1 MTGPMEKEIE
11 SAIMAADP
19 DAGIPLND
27 VDRSAT
33 KAEAAVT
40 LKLYGASYTE
50 IKNTL
55 HYSSAYRARM
65 AVERALAAAADSV
78 EDKEKMRHMIN
89 KTLDRLKASVMS
101 KAVNPNDPNHLAY
114 NARALAILDRQAK
127 LYGVDAPTQI
137 QITQSD
143 QYIQEYLEAVLP
155 HVKEDN
161 NQIEADIMEMDEIED
176 AIIIGEDGEPVGEP
190 AP

>member
-1 MTGPMEKEIE
+1 MTGPMEQEIE
-11 SAIMAADP
+11 QAITAADP
-19 DAGIPLND
+19 DAGVPLND

-161 NQIEADIMEMDEIED
+161 LQIEADIMDMDEIED
-176 AIIIGEDGEPVGEP
+176 AVIIGEDGEPVGEP
-190 AP
+190 AS

>member
-1 MTGPMEKEIE
+1 MTGPMEQEIE
-11 SAIMAADP
+11 QAIAAADP
-19 DAGIPLND
+19 DAGVPLND

-143 QYIQEYLEAVLP
+143 QYIQEYMEAVFP
-155 HVKEDN
+155 HVTADN
-161 NQIEADIMEMDEIED
+161 LQIEANIMEMDEIED
-176 AIIIGEDGEPVGEP
+176 AVVIGEDGEPVGEP

>member
-1 MTGPMEKEIE
+1 MTGPMEQEIE
-11 SAIMAADP
+11 KAIEAADP
-19 DAGIPLND
+19 DSGIPTND

-101 KAVNPNDPNHLAY
+101 KAVNPNDPQHLAY

-161 NQIEADIMEMDEIED
+161 LQVEADIMNMDEIED
-176 AIIIGEDGEPVGEP
+176 AQIIGEDGEPIGEP

>member
-1 MTGPMEKEIE
+1 MSDGPMEEDINKAIE
-11 SAIMAADP
+11 LADP
-19 DAGIPLND
+19 DANVPMND
-27 VDRSAT
+27 VDKSET
-33 KAEAAVT
+33 KAQAAVT

-65 AVERALAAAADSV
+65 AVERALAAAADTV
-78 EDKEKMRHMIN
+78 EDKEKMRYLIN

-101 KAVNPNDPNHLAY
+101 KAVNPNDPQHLAY
-114 NARALAILDRQAK
+114 NARALAILDRQAR

-155 HVKEDN
+155 HVNADKE
-161 NQIEADIMEMDEIED
+161 QVEADILDADIIEE
-176 AIIIGEDGEPVGEP
+176 EDSSGEP
-190 AP
+190 AA

>member
-1 MTGPMEKEIE
+1 MTEPLKNMMTGETLPGPMEDEINK
-11 SAIMAADP
+11 AIELADP
-19 DAGIPLND
+19 DSGIPMND
-27 VDRSAT
+27 VDKSET
-33 KAEAAVT
+33 KAQAAVT

-65 AVERALAAAADSV
+65 AVERALASAADTV
-78 EDKEKMRHMIN
+78 EDKEKMRYLIN

-101 KAVNPNDPNHLAY
+101 KAVNPNDPQHLAY
-114 NARALAILDRQAK
+114 NARALAILDRQAR

-137 QITQSD
+137 QITQND

-155 HVKEDN
+155 HVKADN
-161 NQIEADIMEMDEIED
+161 NQIEADILD
-176 AIIIGEDGEPVGEP
+176 ADVLEEG
-190 AP
+190 

>member
-1 MTGPMEKEIE
+1 MTGPMEEDIDKAIE
-11 SAIMAADP
+11 LADP
-19 DAGIPLND
+19 DHNIPMND

-55 HYSSAYRARM
+55 HYSSAFRARM

-78 EDKEKMRHMIN
+78 EDKEKMRYLIN

-101 KAVNPNDPNHLAY
+101 KAVNPNDPQHLAY

-155 HVKEDN
+155 GVAADN
-161 NQIEADIMEMDEIED
+161 NQIEADILAMDEIED
-176 AIIIGEDGEPVGEP
+176 AEIVEEPDGEP

>member
-1 MTGPMEKEIE
+1 MTGPMEEDIDRAIE
-11 SAIMAADP
+11 LADP
-19 DAGIPLND
+19 DHGIPMND

-78 EDKEKMRHMIN
+78 EDKEKMRYLIN

-101 KAVNPNDPNHLAY
+101 KAVNPNDPQHLAY

-155 HVKEDN
+155 GVKEDN
-161 NQIEADIMEMDEIED
+161 NQIEANILEADEAED
-176 AIIIGEDGEPVGEP
+176 AEIVDEEGNVIGQPE
-190 AP
+190 A

>member
-1 MTGPMEKEIE
+1 MTGPMEEDVDKAIE
-11 SAIMAADP
+11 LADP
-19 DAGIPLND
+19 DHGIPMND

-65 AVERALAAAADSV
+65 AVERALASAADSV
-78 EDKEKMRHMIN
+78 EDKEKMRFLIN

-101 KAVNPNDPNHLAY
+101 KAVNPNDPQHLAY

-155 HVKEDN
+155 TVKADN
-161 NQIEADIMEMDEIED
+161 DQVEADILAMDEIED
-176 AIIIGEDGEPVGEP
+176 AEIVDDKGEVIEER
-190 AP
+190 A